1 MGWFINTQVQRGRVR
16 GWSWKNSS
24 GGTLEDLRQR
34 DNGLVSKGGETGLY
48 AGEDAWD
55 HSPEK
60 ALIPRCS
67 GPLLLFKECKL

>member
-1 MGWFINTQVQRGRVR
+1 M
-16 GWSWKNSS
+16 
-24 GGTLEDLRQR
+24 EDLRQR